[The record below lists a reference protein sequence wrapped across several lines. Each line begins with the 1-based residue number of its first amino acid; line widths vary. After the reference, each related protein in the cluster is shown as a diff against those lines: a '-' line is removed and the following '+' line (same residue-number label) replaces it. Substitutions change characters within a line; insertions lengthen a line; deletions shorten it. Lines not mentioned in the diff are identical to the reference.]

1 MKKHIAL
8 AVVFA
13 ALCSA
18 CAGVRGVPIFTNE
31 RLPSGGLAISVA
43 AADKDA
49 RAEGERAGAGQFASR
64 LKTELENAL
73 SQGGFVVLP
82 VGSPKVE
89 AALKVSLSGA
99 LGAAG
104 TPEKVR
110 AELSGKEASAVATSA
125 PWPYYKDA
133 LFGDDEQVRGELAR
147 AVALELANQLIEAKE
162 TRVMVAGA
170 EERRIVALA
179 ARVHEPVRAP
189 SEKNGRPLAYI
200 AFAAGEQDAAFAGAL
215 QTLLLY
221 DLLEHKCARVREV
234 SLSREKAALCKSDEC
249 LRVAAKLSKG
259 EELLTGSYVGEGLS
273 RTLHLKVLGES
284 DVRYEQELSLPVG
297 EVSHRLKGASKALSA
312 ALSCSE

>member
-1 MKKHIAL
+1 MKKHIAV
-8 AVVFA
+8 AVIFA
-13 ALCSA
+13 ALVSA

-31 RLPSGGLAISVA
+31 RLPSGGLAVSVSV
-43 AADKDA
+43 ADKDA
-49 RAEGERAGAGQFASR
+49 RAESERAGVGRFASR

-82 VGSPKVE
+82 ADAPKVE
-89 AALKVSLSGA
+89 ATLKVTLSGA

-110 AELSGKEASAVATSA
+110 ALLSGKEASATATSA

-133 LFGDDEQVRGELAR
+133 LFGDDEKVRGELAG

-179 ARVHEPVRAP
+179 ARYHEPVRAP
-189 SEKNGRPLAYI
+189 SEKTGRPLAYI
-200 AFAAGEQDAAFAGAL
+200 PFAADEQGAEFTGAL

-221 DLLEHKCARVREV
+221 DLLEHRCARVREV
-234 SLSREKAALCKSDEC
+234 SLSKEKAALCKSDEC
-249 LRVAAKLSKG
+249 LRVAARLSKG
-259 EELLTGSYVGEGLS
+259 EELLTGSYRGEGIE

-297 EVSHRLKGASKALSA
+297 EVSHRLKGAAKALAA